1 MKFLHSADWHVGK
14 TLKGHSRLDEQ
25 RQVLAE
31 IVGIAREHDVDAV
44 LISGDVYDTSAPG
57 SEAQKLVNHTLLT
70 LANERREVVVIAGNH
85 DHANTFEAF
94 RPLMK
99 AAGIEFAGRVRA
111 TAQGGVHTFTAKST
125 GEQVVVVML
134 PFLSRRYAY
143 GAEELVTGSP
153 SENAGHYDEAM
164 RTVLRELCSAFQPGA
179 VNLVMAHLTC
189 TGGVMGGGEREAQSI
204 FEYHVPATVFP
215 VEAHYVALGH
225 LHRRQMMPASCPVHY
240 SGAPLAVDFGEQENT
255 SVVCIVEASP
265 GTPASVI
272 DVPIQAG
279 RRLRTV
285 RGTVAELA
293 AHAEDCGDDFLRVVV
308 MEPTRAG
315 LRDEVLEI
323 LPNALEIRID
333 PSFIKARSNAP
344 TAHTGQSPRE
354 LFAAYCAQVGIAD
367 PRVNALFDELSDQ
380 EAR

>member
-1 MKFLHSADWHVGK
+1 VKFLHTADWHVGK
-14 TLKGHSRLDEQ
+14 SLKGHSRLEEQ

-31 IVGIAREHDVDAV
+31 IVGIARDHDVDAV
-44 LISGDVYDTSAPG
+44 LIAGDVYDTAAPG
-57 SEAQKLVNHTLLT
+57 AEAQRLVNHTLLT
-70 LANERREVVVIAGNH
+70 LARDGREVVVIAGNH
-85 DHANTFEAF
+85 DHANTFEAL

-99 AAGIEFAGRVRA
+99 AAGIEYAGRVRA

-125 GEQVVVVML
+125 GEQVVVVLL

-153 SENAGHYDEAM
+153 SENAGHYDEAV
-164 RTVLRELCSAFQPGA
+164 RTVLRELCSAFRPGA

-189 TGGVMGGGEREAQSI
+189 TSGTLGGGEQSRLR
-204 FEYHVPATVFP
+204 VPRA
-215 VEAHYVALGH
+215 GH
-225 LHRRQMMPASCPVHY
+225 GVSCRGPPCA
-240 SGAPLAVDFGEQENT
+240 GAPPPPPGDAGQLPGAPFGRPLAIDFGEQENT

-265 GTPASVI
+265 GTPASVV
-272 DVPIQAG
+272 DVPVQAG

-285 RGTVAELA
+285 RGTVAGLA
-293 AHAEDCGDDFLRVVV
+293 VRAEEYANDFLRVVV

-333 PSFIKARSNAP
+333 PSFIQARTNAP
-344 TAHTGQSPRE
+344 TAQAAQSPRE

-367 PRVNALFDELSDQ
+367 PRVSALFDELSDQ

>member
-1 MKFLHSADWHVGK
+1 MKFLHTADWHVGK
-14 TLKGHSRLDEQ
+14 SLKGHSRLEEQ

-31 IVGIAREHDVDAV
+31 IVGIARDHDVDAV
-44 LISGDVYDTSAPG
+44 LIAGDVYDTAAPG
-57 SEAQKLVNHTLLT
+57 AEAQRLVNHTLLT
-70 LANERREVVVIAGNH
+70 LAREGREVVVIAGNH
-85 DHANTFEAF
+85 DHANTFEAL

-99 AAGIEFAGRVRA
+99 AAGIEYAGRVRA

-125 GEQVVVVML
+125 GEQVVVVLL

-153 SENAGHYDEAM
+153 SENAGHYDEAV
-164 RTVLRELCSAFQPGA
+164 RTVLRELCSAFRPAA
-179 VNLVMAHLTC
+179 VNLVMAHLPC
-189 TGGVMGGGEREAQSI
+189 TGGTLGGGERESQSI
-204 FEYHVPATVFP
+204 FEYHVPATAFP

-225 LHRRQMMPASCPVHY
+225 LHRRQAMPAGCPVHY
-240 SGAPLAVDFGEQENT
+240 SGAPLAIDFGEQENT

-265 GTPASVI
+265 GTPASVV
-272 DVPIQAG
+272 DVPVQAG

-285 RGTVAELA
+285 RGTVAGLA
-293 AHAEDCGDDFLRVVV
+293 ARAEEYANDFLRVVV

-333 PSFIKARSNAP
+333 PSFIQARTNAP
-344 TAHTGQSPRE
+344 TAQAAQSPRE
-354 LFAAYCAQVGIAD
+354 LFAAYCAQLGIAD
-367 PRVNALFDELSDQ
+367 PRVSALFDELSDQ